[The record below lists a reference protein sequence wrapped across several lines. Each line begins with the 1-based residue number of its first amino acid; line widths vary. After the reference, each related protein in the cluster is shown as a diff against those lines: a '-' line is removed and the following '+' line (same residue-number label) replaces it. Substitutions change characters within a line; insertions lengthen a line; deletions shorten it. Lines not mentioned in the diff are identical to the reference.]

1 MVERPRI
8 KVSYGLA
15 AEGGSSEG
23 FARDLSL
30 GGVFVETDAKA
41 PAEGALIALA
51 IEHSTTK
58 VEVDGRVLS
67 IRATSGGPTAP
78 AGFAVRF
85 IDLPNDAAAA
95 LHSILAA
102 TTPRK
107 GTTLGL
113 GEPEEG
119 IAKYE
124 SEAKLPVSAPAPAPA
139 AAPVSARVAA
149 AAPASGRMAA
159 AKGERSSVREMLAA
173 GPPPGPPPPPPA
185 ILSRPIE
192 PLPTST
198 EPPSRMWLFVLVAVV
213 VVLVG
218 TGYAVLQHM

>member
-30 GGVFVETDAKA
+30 GGVFVETAAKA

-51 IEHSTTK
+51 IEHGSTK
-58 VEVDGRVLS
+58 VEVDGRVLT
-67 IRATSGGPTAP
+67 IGKE
-78 AGFAVRF
+78 GFALRF
-85 IDLPNDAAAA
+85 IDLPNDVAAS
-95 LHSILAA
+95 LHTILAA
-102 TTPRK
+102 TAPRK

-119 IAKYE
+119 VAKYE
-124 SEAKLPVSAPAPAPA
+124 S
-139 AAPVSARVAA
+139 
-149 AAPASGRMAA
+149 A
-159 AKGERSSVREMLAA
+159 AKVPVPAKAERSSVREMLAA
-173 GPPPGPPPPPPA
+173 GPPPGPPPPPLE

-198 EPPSRMWLFVLVAVV
+198 EPPSRLWLFVALAIAV
-213 VVLVG
+213 LLLG
-218 TGYAVLQHM
+218 TGFAVLQRL

>member
-1 MVERPRI
+1 MVDRPRI

-30 GGVFVETDAKA
+30 GGVFVETAAKA
-41 PAEGALIALA
+41 PAEGALIALV
-51 IEHSTTK
+51 IEHNATK
-58 VEVDGRVLS
+58 VEVEGRVLT
-67 IRATSGGPTAP
+67 IGKE
-78 AGFAVRF
+78 GFALRF
-85 IDLPNDAAAA
+85 IDLPNDAAAS

-102 TTPRK
+102 TVPRK

-119 IAKYE
+119 VAKYE
-124 SEAKLPVSAPAPAPA
+124 SAAQLRASEPKPEVDVETASTPASAKKPS
-139 AAPVSARVAA
+139 SARMPVAPKA
-149 AAPASGRMAA
+149 
-159 AKGERSSVREMLAA
+159 ERSSVREMLAA
-173 GPPPGPPPPPPA
+173 GPPPGPPPPPVE

-198 EPPSRMWLFVLVAVV
+198 EPPSRLWLFVALAIAV
-213 VVLVG
+213 LLIG
-218 TGYAVLQHM
+218 TGFAVLQRL